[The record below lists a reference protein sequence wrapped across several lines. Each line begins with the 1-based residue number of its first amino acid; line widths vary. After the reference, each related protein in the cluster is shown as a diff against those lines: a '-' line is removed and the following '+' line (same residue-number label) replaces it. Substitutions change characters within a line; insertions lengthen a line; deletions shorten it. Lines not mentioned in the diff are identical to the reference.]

1 MIKALHLDDRLI
13 HGQVA
18 ISWTRFLDANV
29 LLVIND
35 AIVNDNTRK
44 MALKMAVPPAV
55 KYGFRSV
62 EEGIHFLNGPD
73 SQKYHIMA
81 LVSDPPGRGPGGS
94 GRSWDPAADRGRG
107 AEKGP
112 LYCRQSEPDGR
123 GRSGSVEGGGL
134 RNPRGYAAHAFRQVR
149 QSGGFPAKSLPI
161 RLKGGIT
168 LCC

>member
-35 AIVNDNTRK
+35 QVVNDNTRK

-62 EEGIHFLNGPD
+62 EEGIKFLNGPD

-81 LVSDPPGRGPGGS
+81 LVSDPQDAARVALEVPGIQRLTVGGVRKKAPIIADNLNLTGEDVQALLKVVDS
-94 GRSWDPAADRGRG
+94 GIPVGVMPTPAHKFANLETVLRE
-107 AEKGP
+107 AA
-112 LYCRQSEPDGR
+112 QS
-123 GRSGSVEGGGL
+123 S
-134 RNPRGYAAHAFRQVR
+134 
-149 QSGGFPAKSLPI
+149 
-161 RLKGGIT
+161 
-168 LCC
+168 